1 MKKWM
6 SLLIFLLI
14 LSLCT
19 ACAKAPGGQWSIA
32 EESNREFTDALQ
44 IQITEL
50 DLSENRVTYK
60 IDNRSTDTYCCGTG
74 ADYALEILQN
84 DVWHKMRGDPSWA
97 VTLESHTLNPGQ
109 SKEFT
114 ASLRSELPSG
124 SYRLIK
130 QISLEE
136 NPQESEYICCEF
148 TIE

>member
-14 LSLCT
+14 LNLCT
-19 ACAKAPGGQWSIA
+19 ACAKEPSGQWSIA
-32 EESNREFTDALQ
+32 EESNREFTDTLQ

-97 VTLESHTLNPGQ
+97 VTLESHSLSPGA

-114 ASLRSELPSG
+114 ASLRSHLPVG
-124 SYRLIK
+124 TYRFVK
-130 QISLEE
+130 EVRLEE
-136 NPQESEYICCEF
+136 SPQNNEFICCQF
-148 TIE
+148 VIE

>member
-19 ACAKAPGGQWSIA
+19 ACAKAPDGQWSIA

-50 DLSENRVTYK
+50 DLSENRVTYVIENFGK
-60 IDNRSTDTYCCGTG
+60 DTYCCGTG

-97 VTLESHTLNPGQ
+97 VTLESYTLTPGA

-114 ASLRSELPSG
+114 ASLRSELPAG
-124 SYRLIK
+124 IYRFVKEIRLEK
-130 QISLEE
+130 Q
-136 NPQESEYICCEF
+136 PQENEYICCEF
-148 TIE
+148 AIE